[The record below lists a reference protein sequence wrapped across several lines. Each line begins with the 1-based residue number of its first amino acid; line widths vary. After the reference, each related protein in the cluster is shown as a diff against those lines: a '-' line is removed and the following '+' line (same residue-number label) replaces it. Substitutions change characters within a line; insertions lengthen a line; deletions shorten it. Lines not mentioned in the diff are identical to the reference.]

1 MDVFSI
7 FRVAERMSILL
18 VLPSAY
24 WDLSLTT
31 LFKRLATRHG
41 INYRT
46 SVFQSLKTCL
56 SVCGW
61 SQAAAC
67 VALTSCVVEEWRPC
81 CDIFKDCPTVC
92 VPQLTTSV
100 HANV

>member
-24 WDLSLTT
+24 WDLSLIT

-56 SVCGW
+56 SVCLWLVSSGCVCGPYIVCGRRVTTVLRHLQRL
-61 SQAAAC
+61 SNCLRAA
-67 VALTSCVVEEWRPC
+67 VNNISPC
-81 CDIFKDCPTVC
+81 
-92 VPQLTTSV
+92 
-100 HANV
+100 